1 MSSDLPSLLSLHRQ
15 DFTGSWKTTPKP
27 AELAAYADVAQILLK
42 MAISSESTTSDHPS
56 YKTFIR

>member
-1 MSSDLPSLLSLHRQ
+1 MPLHRQ

-42 MAISSESTTSDHPS
+42 MAIRSESTTSDQPQN
-56 YKTFIR
+56 TFIR